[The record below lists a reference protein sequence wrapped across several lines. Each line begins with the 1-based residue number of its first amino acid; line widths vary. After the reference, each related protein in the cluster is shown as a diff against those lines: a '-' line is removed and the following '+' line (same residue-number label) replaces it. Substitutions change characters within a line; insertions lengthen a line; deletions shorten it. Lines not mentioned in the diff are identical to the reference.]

1 MFDGNVDRVR
11 PDKRQHR
18 SCIMVTVDGLP
29 GHARRAGVGA
39 GRRHG
44 DVVKGQDGLHAL
56 VAHPSHLHT
65 DSIPLVI
72 VDHSAVVI
80 PARIKV
86 NIVNSLFTSFSFD
99 NANVFHLH
107 IHQYLTFLPDQTCAV

>member
-1 MFDGNVDRVR
+1 
-11 PDKRQHR
+11 
-18 SCIMVTVDGLP
+18 MVTVDGLP
-29 GHARRAGVGA
+29 GHARGAGVGA
-39 GRRHG
+39 GRRHR

-56 VAHPSHLHT
+56 VAHPGHLHT

-86 NIVNSLFTSFSFD
+86 KIANSIFTSFSFD
-99 NANVFHLH
+99 NVF
-107 IHQYLTFLPDQTCAV
+107 IYIFISI